1 MFMRTPWGRRPNAGR
16 DNPDIPDEDA
26 LQSHTVNREADE
38 ESSAKPRRRLRMP
51 LMRPSRPRPGSAPR
65 VITPALGTYG
75 EVKPTG
81 RTYATGFLGVCA
93 LSGALVAGIALP
105 VVGTAAVSA
114 KHFAQEFQA
123 LPSDLE
129 TRPPAQASVV
139 LASDGT
145 RIATF
150 YDENRVNVPLDHI
163 APIMKQAILAIEDY
177 RFYEH
182 GGIDLKGTM
191 RAFVNNQGGDN
202 STQGGSTLTQQYVKN
217 LLIQLSDGDPDKIAA
232 ARAHTVKRKVQ
243 ELKYAL
249 EIEKKMSKD
258 QILDNYLNISYFGS
272 GSYGIEAA
280 ARHYFSKS
288 SNNLTLTEAALLAGT
303 VRSPSAYDPIQHP
316 DAAKD
321 RRDVV
326 LNRMRELNYI
336 TEDQLQKAKAEDL
349 GLRPSA
355 NSNGCTNSPVPFFC
369 DYITHVILN
378 DPVFGQSEQER
389 ADLLSRGGLTIR
401 TTLNMKAQRAAD
413 QAIQDKTDPTDKVAA
428 ALASVE
434 PGTGKIR
441 AMAVSREYGTG
452 QGKTVINYAT
462 DYNYGGSRGFQDGS
476 THKVFTTAAA
486 LAEGYGSEYKI
497 DSPYTLGGFHA
508 DRNCQGKRVPADGW
522 SPKNFTDDQTDG
534 RFGVITMREALR
546 RSVNTYFAQ
555 MEQKVG
561 LCDVVQMATAAGIH
575 RADGKP
581 QHEFLPYTL
590 GINEVS
596 PLTVADSYATMAARG
611 VHCDPIAIESMIGR
625 DGKPLPVPSANCKQA
640 IDPKVAD
647 ATVDIMRSVMEKGG
661 YGYPMDLNDNR
672 QAGGKTG
679 TTNNNIAVWYSGIT
693 PQLSTSVWVGN
704 PDDYNFKMG
713 DMTIGGT
720 FYHLVV
726 GSKVPGPIWK
736 EMMDAALAGEPKLQ
750 FHPADPAVLRGT
762 QGSGASGPGKMTY
775 KYNPYAKPKIGDTPT
790 GKDKPAK
797 NSKKNAQSSGTPS
810 QSDDSTSTPSESP
823 TSAPSEDPTSTP
835 GPAQNAVL

>member
-1 MFMRTPWGRRPNAGR
+1 MRTPWGRRPSGGQNNP
-16 DNPDIPDEDA
+16 DNPDESA
-26 LQSHTVNREADE
+26 LQSQTVSREADD
-38 ESSAKPRRRLRMP
+38 ESSSRPARRLRVP
-51 LMRPSRPRPGSAPR
+51 LGRATRPRPGQSPR
-65 VITPALGTYG
+65 VITPALGTFG
-75 EVKPTG
+75 PAKPD
-81 RTYATGFLGVCA
+81 RRSYATGFMGVCV

-105 VVGTAAVSA
+105 VVGTGAVTA
-114 KHFAQEFQA
+114 KHLASDFQS

-129 TRPPAQASVV
+129 TRPPAQASVL

-150 YDENRVNVPLDHI
+150 FDENRVNVPLDHI

-182 GGIDLKGTM
+182 GGIDPKGTL
-191 RAFVNNQGGDN
+191 RAFASNQSSGTG
-202 STQGGSTLTQQYVKN
+202 QGGSTLTQQYVKN
-217 LLIQLSDGDPDKIAA
+217 LLIQMSDGDPDKIAA
-232 ARAHTVKRKVQ
+232 AREHTIKRKVQ

-249 EIEKKMSKD
+249 EIEKKLTKD

-288 SNNLTLTEAALLAGT
+288 SNNLTLTEGSLLAGI
-303 VRSPSAYDPIQHP
+303 VRSPSAYDPISHP

-326 LNRMRELNYI
+326 LNRMHELNYI
-336 TEDQLQKAKAEDL
+336 TTDQLEKAKAEDL

-355 NSNGCTNSPVPFFC
+355 NANGCTASPVPFFC

-378 DPVFGQSEQER
+378 DPVFGQSEQDR

-401 TTLNMKAQRAAD
+401 TTLDMKAQRATD
-413 QAIQDKTDPTDKVAA
+413 QALQDKTDPTDKVAA

-441 AMAVSREYGTG
+441 AMGVSREYGVG

-497 DSPYTLGGFHA
+497 DSPLRIGGFHA
-508 DRNCQGKRVPADGW
+508 DRNCDGKRVPADGW
-522 SPKNFTDDQTDG
+522 SPRNFTEEGDDG
-534 RFGVITMREALR
+534 IFHVITMREALR
-546 RSVNTYFAQ
+546 RSVNTYYAQ

-561 LCDVVQMATAAGIH
+561 LCDVVSMATAAGIH

-596 PLTVADSYATMAARG
+596 PLTVANAYATMAARG
-611 VHCDPIAIESMIGR
+611 VHCDAIAIESMIGR
-625 DGKPLPVPSANCKQA
+625 DGKPLPVPSGNCKQT

-661 YGYPMDLNDNR
+661 YGYAMDLNDNR

-693 PQLSTSVWVGN
+693 PQLATSVWLGN
-704 PDDYNFKMG
+704 PEDYNYHMG
-713 DMTIGGT
+713 NITIGGT
-720 FYHLVV
+720 FYPRVL

-750 FHPADPAVLRGT
+750 FHPADPATLHGT
-762 QGSGASGPGKMTY
+762 QGPGASGTGKMTY
-775 KYNPYAKPKIGDTPT
+775 KYADFDAPKIGDPGYT
-790 GKDKPAK
+790 GTKAKKAKKPATTT
-797 NSKKNAQSSGTPS
+797 SSTPVTTPS
-810 QSDDSTSTPSESP
+810 KQP
-823 TSAPSEDPTSTP
+823 
-835 GPAQNAVL
+835 

>member
-1 MFMRTPWGRRPNAGR
+1 MRTPWGRRPTGGQG
-16 DNPDIPDEDA
+16 NPDIPDESA
-26 LQSHTVNREADE
+26 LQSHNVNREADDDA
-38 ESSAKPRRRLRMP
+38 SSRPARRLRVP
-51 LMRPSRPRPGSAPR
+51 LGRATRPRAGQAPR

-75 EVKPTG
+75 ATKPD
-81 RTYATGFLGVCA
+81 RRSYATGFLGVCV

-105 VVGTAAVSA
+105 VVGTGAVTA
-114 KHFAQEFQA
+114 KHLANDFQA

-129 TRPPAQASVV
+129 TRPPAQASVL

-182 GGIDLKGTM
+182 GGIDIKGTL
-191 RAFVNNQGGDN
+191 RAFASNQSSGTG
-202 STQGGSTLTQQYVKN
+202 QGGSTLTQQYVKN
-217 LLIQLSDGDPDKIAA
+217 LLIQMSDGDPDKIAK
-232 ARAHTVKRKVQ
+232 AREHTVKRKVQ

-249 EIEKKMSKD
+249 EIEKKLTKD

-280 ARHYFSKS
+280 SRHYFSKS
-288 SNNLTLTEAALLAGT
+288 SNNLTLTEGALLAGI

-326 LNRMRELNYI
+326 LNRMHELNYI
-336 TEDQLQKAKAEDL
+336 TTDQLEKAKAEDL

-355 NSNGCTNSPVPFFC
+355 NSNGCIGSPVPFFC

-378 DPVFGQSEQER
+378 DPVFGQSEQDR

-401 TTLNMKAQRAAD
+401 TTLDMKAQRSAD
-413 QAIQDKTDPTDKVAA
+413 QAVQDKTDPTDKVAA

-486 LAEGYGSEYKI
+486 LAEGYGSEYKLEA
-497 DSPYTLGGFHA
+497 PYSIGGFHA
-508 DRNCQGKRVPADGW
+508 EKNCQGKQVPAGGW
-522 SPKNFTDDQTDG
+522 SPKNFTDEEENGT
-534 RFGVITMREALR
+534 FGAITMREALR
-546 RSVNTYFAQ
+546 RSVNTYYAQ
-555 MEQKVG
+555 MEQLVG
-561 LCDVVQMATAAGIH
+561 LCDVVSMATAAGIH

-581 QHEFLPYTL
+581 QHEYLPYTL

-661 YGYPMDLNDNR
+661 YGYAMDLNDNR
-672 QAGGKTG
+672 AAGGKTG
-679 TTNNNIAVWYSGIT
+679 TTNNNVAVWYSGIT

-704 PDDYNFKMG
+704 PDDYNFHMG
-713 DMTIGGT
+713 DITIGGS

-736 EMMDAALAGEPKLQ
+736 EMMDGALAGEPKLT
-750 FHPADPAVLRGT
+750 FHPADPATLRGT
-762 QGSGASGPGKMTY
+762 KGSGVSGPGRISY
-775 KYNPYAKPKIGDTPT
+775 KYSDLSTPKIGDQGYAP
-790 GKDKPAK
+790 GKKTKAK
-797 NSKKNAQSSGTPS
+797 KAGKG
-810 QSDDSTSTPSESP
+810 
-823 TSAPSEDPTSTP
+823 DPTPAPTP
-835 GPAQNAVL
+835 LGPGN

>member
-1 MFMRTPWGRRPNAGR
+1 MRTPWGRRPNGGQ
-16 DNPDIPDEDA
+16 DNPDNPDESA

-38 ESSAKPRRRLRMP
+38 ESSTKPPRRLRVP
-51 LMRPSRPRPGSAPR
+51 LGRASRRRPGSAPR
-65 VITPALGTYG
+65 VITPALGTFG
-75 EVKPTG
+75 PVKPSR
-81 RTYATGFLGVCA
+81 RTYATGFMGVCA

-105 VVGTAAVSA
+105 VVGTGAMTA
-114 KHFAQEFQA
+114 KHFAQDFQA

-129 TRPPAQASVV
+129 TRPPAQASVL

-150 YDENRVNVPLDHI
+150 FDENRVNVPLDHI

-182 GGIDLKGTM
+182 GGIDLKGTA
-191 RAFVNNQGGDN
+191 RAFVNNRGDN

-249 EIEKKMSKD
+249 EIEKKMPKD

-280 ARHYFSKS
+280 SRHYFSKS
-288 SNNLTLTEAALLAGT
+288 SNNLTLTEASLLAGI

-336 TEDQLQKAKAEDL
+336 TVDQLNKAKAEDL

-355 NSNGCTNSPVPFFC
+355 NSNGCTTSPVPFFC

-401 TTLNMKAQRAAD
+401 TTLDMKAQRATD

-441 AMAVSREYGTG
+441 AMGVSREYGTG
-452 QGKTVINYAT
+452 KGKTVINYAT
-462 DYNYGGSRGFQDGS
+462 DYAYGGSRGFQDGS

-497 DSPYTLGGFHA
+497 DSPYSIGGFHA

-522 SPKNFTDDQTDG
+522 HPKNFTDDQTNG
-534 RFGVITMREALR
+534 VFGVITMREGLR
-546 RSVNTYFAQ
+546 RSVNSFFAQ

-693 PQLSTSVWVGN
+693 PQLATSVWVGN
-704 PDDYNFKMG
+704 PDDYNYKMG

-736 EMMDAALAGEPKLQ
+736 EMMDAALAGAPKLQ
-750 FHPADPAVLRGT
+750 FHPADAATLHGT
-762 QGSGASGPGKMTY
+762 QGSGDSGTGKMTY
-775 KYNPYAKPKIGDTPT
+775 KYSDLALPKIGDSGDTSV
-790 GKDKPAK
+790 KVKSSK
-797 NSKKNAQSSGTPS
+797 KSKKNAAPT
-810 QSDDSTSTPSESP
+810 DTTASTPVTTQSK
-823 TSAPSEDPTSTP
+823 
-835 GPAQNAVL
+835 QR